1 MKLTRRSIFS
11 LFAGAAVA
19 PVVVKEALA
28 APVAEAESVM
38 PPIEHWVPPFE
49 IITPNSIETA
59 AARFMSHEVDA
70 RLHFTDSYAMLKAV
84 TNMRVEANEAG
95 KVLML
100 WVSERHPWGRRRLSA
115 SPVHAAHSIP
125 FAVLTQCYEVV
136 ISHDNAMSYYVTVV
150 KSKRAPNVIGKKI
163 AMSDYYQLEHYSRR
177 LRDAA
182 V

>member
-1 MKLTRRSIFS
+1 MNLTRRSIFS

-28 APVAEAESVM
+28 APVAEAETVM

-49 IITPNSIETA
+49 IITPNSIQTA
-59 AARFMSHEVDA
+59 ADRFMSHEIDA
-70 RLHFTDSYAMLKAV
+70 RLHYTDHYAVLKAV
-84 TNMRVEANEAG
+84 TNMRIEANKAG

-100 WVSERHPWGRRRLSA
+100 WVNERHSWGRKSLSA
-115 SPVHAAHSIP
+115 SANVRHNIP
-125 FAVLTQCYEVV
+125 FAVLAQCYEVV
-136 ISHDNAMSYYVTVV
+136 INHDNDMGYYVTVI
-150 KSKRAPNVIGKKI
+150 KSKRAANVTGKRI
-163 AMSDYYQLEHYSRR
+163 AMRDYYQLEHYSQS